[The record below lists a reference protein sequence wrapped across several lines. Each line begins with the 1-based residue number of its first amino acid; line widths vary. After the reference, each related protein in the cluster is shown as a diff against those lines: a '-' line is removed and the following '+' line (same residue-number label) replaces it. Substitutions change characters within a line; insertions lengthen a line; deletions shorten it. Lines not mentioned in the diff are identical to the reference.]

1 MKQLMI
7 FGDSIVKGVTYYDA
21 GYHLCKEHNFD
32 ALTRQGISVSNFAK
46 MGACTDT
53 GLKIAEKRL
62 APCGPDT
69 TILLAFGGNDCDFDW
84 QAISENPEGTFLP
97 KTPEP
102 QFVENY
108 RRLIALAQKT
118 GARVAMLSLVPLE
131 SHRFM
136 QHVSAGRSF
145 DNILRWLGDIDRISR
160 WQEYYNDMVCQLA
173 RSLGCQLID
182 LRAEFLKSPSFL
194 SLISDDG
201 IHPTQQGH
209 DLVHSCVSRA
219 LAAT

>member
-1 MKQLMI
+1 
-7 FGDSIVKGVTYYDA
+7 
-21 GYHLCKEHNFD
+21 
-32 ALTRQGISVSNFAK
+32 
-46 MGACTDT
+46 
-53 GLKIAEKRL
+53 
-62 APCGPDT
+62 
-69 TILLAFGGNDCDFDW
+69 
-84 QAISENPEGTFLP
+84 
-97 KTPEP
+97 
-102 QFVENY
+102 
-108 RRLIALAQKT
+108 
-118 GARVAMLSLVPLE
+118 MLSLVPLE